1 MQLNNLRAEH
11 ATVRVQID
19 RTEVRAP
26 FDGIVGLTY
35 ISEGAYVTP
44 STRIASLQNTDS
56 VRVDFTI
63 PERYSANVR
72 MGSQI
77 NFEFQGVDYLFTG
90 EVNATVTQFEPRK
103 RTDLVRSV
111 SINTTRLLNTGCFV
125 I

>member
-56 VRVDFTI
+56 VRLDFTI

-77 NFEFQGVDYLFTG
+77 NFEVQRVVSLFTG
-90 EVNATVTQFEPRK
+90 EVIAPEIGRASGRERVYSS
-103 RTDLVRSV
+103 RSV
-111 SINTTRLLNTGCFV
+111 E
-125 I
+125 

>member
-1 MQLNNLRAEH
+1 M
-11 ATVRVQID
+11 VQID

-72 MGSQI
+72 MGNQI
-77 NFEFQGVDYLFTG
+77 NFEVQGIDSLFTG
-90 EVNATVTQFEPRK
+90 EVIATAPQIDPRT
-103 RTDLVRSV
+103 RTVQVRAEAENPGRVLNPGAFANEELLWSALDQALV
-111 SINTTRLLNTGCFV
+111 
-125 I
+125 